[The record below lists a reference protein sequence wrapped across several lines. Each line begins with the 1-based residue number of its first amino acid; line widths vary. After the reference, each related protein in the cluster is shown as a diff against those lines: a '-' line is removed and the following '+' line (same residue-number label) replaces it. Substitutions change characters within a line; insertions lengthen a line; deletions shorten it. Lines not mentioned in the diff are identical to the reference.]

1 MTAALGSSEAF
12 VAEPGIR
19 PQRMEREIFRPLL
32 EFDLVDMDGL
42 AAMPGQD
49 FLNYGFLL
57 R

>member
-1 MTAALGSSEAF
+1 MSSEAF

-19 PQRMEREIFRPLL
+19 PQRMEREIFRALL
-32 EFDLVDMDGL
+32 EFDLADMDGL
-42 AAMPGQD
+42 AAMPAQD